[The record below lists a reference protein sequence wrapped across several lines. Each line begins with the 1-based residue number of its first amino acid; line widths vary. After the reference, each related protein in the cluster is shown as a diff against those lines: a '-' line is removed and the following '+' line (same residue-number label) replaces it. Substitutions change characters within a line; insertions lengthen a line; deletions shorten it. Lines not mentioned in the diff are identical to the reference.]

1 MTEIKIATEYTL
13 NGKNIKM
20 FPASLDD
27 LANVVVTYVTLP
39 GWNSD
44 ISKCNSFANLPVNA
58 QKYVEFVESYLDT
71 PISYIG
77 VGPDRTAMILK

>member
-1 MTEIKIATEYTL
+1 MPEIQIATEYKL
-13 NGKNIKM
+13 NGKKIKM

-44 ISKCNSFANLPVNA
+44 ISKCKSFSDLPVNA
-58 QKYVEFVESYLDT
+58 QKYIEFVESYLDT

-77 VGPDRTAMILK
+77 VGPDRTAMISK